1 MYYYG
6 NTEQQPADNRSA
18 NILQCKRQYCLHRE
32 SDGES
37 WFIAKDICCALGL
50 QDVSMTVKRLD
61 DDEKLIQTLFVS
73 GQGRETWTVNE
84 SGLYGLIFLS
94 RKPEAKAFR
103 KWVTNEVLPSI
114 RRTGAYS
121 VCPTQ
126 RPTLPAPKFRPDF
139 IEWKQ
144 AVCRYLNRNDLKT
157 VATNMKVTYSHVCKV
172 YSGNTMSRRIAD
184 RLTKLAISHKNKGII
199 YPEPVPVY
207 RQLLI
212 EWEEQG

>member
-1 MYYYG
+1 METT
-6 NTEQQPADNRSA
+6 NNNRQVTDLQTTFINESIGA
-18 NILQCKRQYCLHRE
+18 NVRTKMIN
-32 SDGES
+32 GEL
-37 WFIAKDICCALGL
+37 WFSGKDVCYSIGISKYRDFL
-50 QDVSMTVKRLD
+50 VKLD
-61 DDEKLIQTLFVS
+61 DDERVSTNMDTLGGNQQITV
-73 GQGRETWTVNE
+73 VNE
-84 SGLYGLIFLS
+84 SGLYHLIFLS

-144 AVCRYLNRNDLKT
+144 AVCRYLNRDDLKT

-199 YPEPVPVY
+199 YLEPAPVY

>member
-1 MYYYG
+1 METL
-6 NTEQQPADNRSA
+6 NNNQQTTGLQIFSDEDINA
-18 NILQCKRQYCLHRE
+18 NIRMLMIDE
-32 SDGES
+32 SP
-37 WFIAKDICCALGL
+37 WFVGRDIALSLGYN
-50 QDVSMTVKRLD
+50 DPVSAITQHVDNEDRVKHPIPDNQGFMQTTTV
-61 DDEKLIQTLFVS
+61 I
-73 GQGRETWTVNE
+73 NE
-84 SGLYGLIFLS
+84 SGMYALIFGSKL
-94 RKPEAKAFR
+94 PTAKAFKR
-103 KWVTNEVLPSI
+103 WVTNEVLPSI

>member
-1 MYYYG
+1 METLNNNQQTTG
-6 NTEQQPADNRSA
+6 LQIFNNSEIGAKIRATTERN
-18 NILQCKRQYCLHRE
+18 E
-32 SDGES
+32 T
-37 WFIAKDICCALGL
+37 WFVAQDICDILNLKKIQERRYSRLIWMKKHDVTISYTLGGN
-50 QDVSMTVKRLD
+50 QRVKA
-61 DDEKLIQTLFVS
+61 
-73 GQGRETWTVNE
+73 VNE
-84 SGLYGLIFLS
+84 SGLYHLIFIS

>member
-1 MYYYG
+1 METL
-6 NTEQQPADNRSA
+6 NNNQQATGLQTYLNE
-18 NILQCKRQYCLHRE
+18 NIGVNIRVKMIN
-32 SDGES
+32 GES
-37 WFIAKDICCALGL
+37 WFSGKDVCYSIGISKYRDFL
-50 QDVSMTVKRLD
+50 SKLD
-61 DDEKLIQTLFVS
+61 DDERVSTNMDTLGGNQQITV
-73 GQGRETWTVNE
+73 VNE
-84 SGLYGLIFLS
+84 SGLYHLIFLS

-114 RRTGAYS
+114 RRTGGYS
-121 VCPTQ
+121 VRPAQ
-126 RPTLPAPKFRPDF
+126 RPTLPAPKYRPDF
-139 IEWKQ
+139 IDWKQ

-157 VATNMKVTYSHVCKV
+157 VAVNMKVTYSHVCKV